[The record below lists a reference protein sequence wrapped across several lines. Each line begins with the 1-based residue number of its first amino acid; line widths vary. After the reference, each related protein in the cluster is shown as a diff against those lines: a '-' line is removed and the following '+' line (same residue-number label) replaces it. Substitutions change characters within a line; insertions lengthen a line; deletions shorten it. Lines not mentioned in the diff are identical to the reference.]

1 MRKTLCLFLT
11 VLLFLAAFGCA
22 DTQAEGDIVI
32 LYTGD
37 VHCAIE
43 ENIGYAGL
51 RAYVQAM
58 REKTPYVTLVDCGDA
73 VQGNYIGTIS
83 KGEYLVDIMNQV
95 GYDLAVLGNHEF
107 DYGMQQLSTLIDR
120 ANATYLGCNITYS
133 GSGEN
138 ALSAV
143 KNYEIL
149 SYGDTRVAYI
159 GVTTPATV
167 TSSTPT
173 YFMEDG
179 AYVYDFADGADGQ
192 ELYDCV
198 QRNVDE
204 CLALGAD
211 YVILLTHLGDDEAVS
226 AFSSVALL
234 RNTTGVDA
242 CLDAHAH
249 NQIPCR
255 IEQNKDG
262 EDVLLSSTGTQL
274 AAIGQLVITSE
285 GVLTTTLIGEYTRR
299 DAQTLAFLD
308 EIKSGYQE
316 EMQKVV
322 AHSDLAL
329 SCASA
334 DGVRLVRNRE
344 TAIGNFVADAYRAA
358 TGADIAMINGGGIH
372 ADLPQGEITYA
383 DILSLHP
390 YGNMLCVAQV
400 SGQQILDCLEMA
412 YRKTQAQY
420 AENGLAVGENGQFQ
434 HVSGL
439 RLTVDTSIS
448 SGVVVDE
455 NGEFLR
461 VDGQRR
467 VRDVMVLR
475 ANGTYVPLDPAGTYT
490 LAGHNYMIKNSG
502 GGMNMFRDDPLLMDE
517 GILDVQA
524 LIGYLADDLNGEL
537 GSHYAA
543 PDGRITVR

>member
-11 VLLFLAAFGCA
+11 VLLLLATFGCA

-32 LYTGD
+32 LYTND

-51 RAYVQAM
+51 RAYVQTM

-83 KGEYLVDIMNQV
+83 EGEYLVDIMNRV

-107 DYGMQQLSTLIDR
+107 DYGMQQLSALIDR

-143 KNYEIL
+143 KNYEII

-179 AYVYDFADGADGQ
+179 AYAYDFSDGADGQ

-234 RNTTGVDA
+234 RNTTGVDV

-255 IEQNKDG
+255 IEQNRDG
-262 EDVLLSSTGTQL
+262 QDVLLSSTGTQL

-299 DAQTLAFLD
+299 DAQMLAFLD
-308 EIKSGYQE
+308 EIKSGYREQ
-316 EMQKVV
+316 MQKVV

-329 SCASA
+329 SCASV
-334 DGVRLVRNRE
+334 DGIRLVRNRE

-412 YRKTQAQY
+412 YRKTEAQY

-434 HVSGL
+434 HISGL
-439 RLTVDTSIS
+439 KLTVDTSIA
-448 SGVVVDE
+448 SGVVLDE

-475 ANGTYVPLDPAGTYT
+475 ADGAYVPLDPAGTYT

-517 GILDVQA
+517 GIPDVQA
-524 LIGYLADDLNGEL
+524 LIRYLVDDLNGEL
-537 GSHYAA
+537 GSRYAA